1 MSSFGGMIKMAKIL
15 EITEN
20 MISIGMEDNSI
31 KEVRPV
37 DLNFVPH
44 IGDEV
49 EIFETETRTIVQKKE
64 PAQKQQLPEGG
75 IHINVEN
82 TQQTPAAASTV
93 VVSGKVVNKAVCCVL
108 ALLLGGVGAHKFY
121 AGKIGSGIAYLL
133 FFWTAIPALIA
144 FFEFLGALFKKADAA
159 GNIIV

>member
-1 MSSFGGMIKMAKIL
+1 MAKI
-15 EITEN
+15 
-20 MISIGMEDNSI
+20 ISITDTVVSIGTDNGGI
-31 KEVRPV
+31 KEVRAC

-44 IGDEV
+44 VGDEV
-49 EIFETETRTIVQKKE
+49 EIFETDQKTIVSKLEKK
-64 PAQKQQLPEGG
+64 PEVQTAIPNGG
-75 IHINVEN
+75 ININLTN
-82 TQQTPAAASTV
+82 TQTQQTNQTSTIATAPDNA
-93 VVSGKVVNKAVCCVL
+93 KVVNKVVYCVL
-108 ALLLGGVGAHKFY
+108 AFFLGGFGAHKFY